1 MFVGGH
7 VALDLVNTVAW
18 RLDPA
23 RREERL
29 PDDDALRRWAEAAG
43 FTVAPDGGV
52 AEVREAAHQVP
63 EPPSTVPDGDVA
75 EVRELREA
83 AHQAPEP
90 PSTVRDGCV
99 AEVRELREAA
109 HRVLEPGGGVA
120 EVRELREAAH
130 RVLEPLATGAEPGD
144 VEPLRRLIVGAL
156 ARAEVVSVVPLEWRI
171 PLHGTRDLRDA
182 LALETWRLLQF
193 EDLTRLR
200 RCADEGCGW
209 LFLDRS
215 RNGSRR
221 WCSSADCG
229 NRERARRHY
238 HRARH

>member
-43 FTVAPDGGV
+43 FTVVADGGV
-52 AEVREAAHQVP
+52 
-63 EPPSTVPDGDVA
+63 T
-75 EVRELREA
+75 EVRELRE
-83 AHQAPEP
+83 
-90 PSTVRDGCV
+90 V
-99 AEVRELREAA
+99 
-109 HRVLEPGGGVA
+109 
-120 EVRELREAAH
+120 AH

-156 ARAEVVSVVPLEWRI
+156 ARAEVASVVPLEWRI
-171 PLHGTRDLRDA
+171 PVHGTRDLRDA

-193 EDLTRLR
+193 EDLTRLC
-200 RCADEGCGW
+200 RCADDGCGR

-238 HRARH
+238 QRARR

>member
-7 VALDLVNTVAW
+7 VVLDLVNTVAW

-52 AEVREAAHQVP
+52 AEVREAAHQAP
-63 EPPSTVPDGDVA
+63 EPPSALRDGGAA

-90 PSTVRDGCV
+90 PSTVRDGC
-99 AEVRELREAA
+99 
-109 HRVLEPGGGVA
+109 VA

-156 ARAEVVSVVPLEWRI
+156 ARAEVVSVAPLEWRI

-200 RCADEGCGW
+200 RCADDGCGW

-238 HRARH
+238 HRARR

>member
-29 PDDDALRRWAEAAG
+29 PDDEALRWWAEAAG
-43 FTVAPDGGV
+43 FPVVANGGV
-52 AEVREAAHQVP
+52 AEVRA
-63 EPPSTVPDGDVA
+63 
-75 EVRELREA
+75 LRE
-83 AHQAPEP
+83 
-90 PSTVRDGCV
+90 T
-99 AEVRELREAA
+99 
-109 HRVLEPGGGVA
+109 
-120 EVRELREAAH
+120 AH
-130 RVLEPLATGAEPGD
+130 RVLEPLATGAEAAD
-144 VEPLRRLIVGAL
+144 AEPLRRLIVDAL
-156 ARAEVVSVVPLEWRI
+156 ARAEVASVVPLEWRI
-171 PLHGTRDLRDA
+171 PVHGTRDLPAA

-200 RCADEGCGW
+200 QCADGGCGW

-238 HRARH
+238 HRTRR

>member
-7 VALDLVNTVAW
+7 VVLDLVNTVAW

-63 EPPSTVPDGDVA
+63 EPGGGVA

-83 AHQAPEP
+83 AHQ
-90 PSTVRDGCV
+90 
-99 AEVRELREAA
+99 
-109 HRVLEPGGGVA
+109 VLEPGGGVA

-200 RCADEGCGW
+200 RCADDGCGW

-238 HRARH
+238 HRARR